1 MRMSLEIR
9 AKLLIL
15 GFSGGSVVKNP
26 PANAENTGSIP
37 DKKIPHAKEQL
48 SPCTSTIKPAR

>member
-1 MRMSLEIR
+1 MSLEIR

-37 DKKIPHAKEQL
+37 DPRRSHRPR
-48 SPCTSTIKPAR
+48 SN